1 MDWLHA
7 ELIVTER
14 LSLEPLRVEHA
25 DSMVAVLAGASLY
38 EFTGGVAP
46 TLDRLRSR
54 YAAQSVGHSADGS
67 QGWLNWVVRLAATD
81 DPLGFVQ
88 ATVTLDGS
96 VLVADLAWVASPAWQ
111 GRGIATEAARAMID
125 WLRSKGVSH
134 FVAHIHPD
142 HQASMGVARKL
153 GLSPSLAEKDGEVRW
168 ES

>member
-1 MDWLHA
+1 MDWPHA

-14 LSLEPLRVEHA
+14 LSLEPLRMEHA

-54 YAAQSVGHSADGS
+54 FAAQSVGHSADGS

-88 ATVTLDGS
+88 ATVTL
-96 VLVADLAWVASPAWQ
+96 
-111 GRGIATEAARAMID
+111 D